1 MLQND
6 TFCIFLSFH
15 STSCF
20 VFLETLDAEKKKRWG
35 RGECD
40 SGSEWDE
47 REQNW
52 RNETGFIQVCLFFFF
67 LVVAFVRVFLL
78 LPSVAVAW
86 FGVVKSRW
94 GGGVDHLSPAL
105 LSFSASR
112 RPFRLSSSFLWRW
125 GCAWWGDGSARGD
138 PSILVLCFLLRGL
151 QDLKE
156 MSKDKDTISLWLS
169 LMVKRKTLN
178 YYLRN
183 KVGWWSSKARLGKIQ
198 RM

>member
-1 MLQND
+1 MTKKKHSDMLQND

-20 VFLETLDAEKKKRWG
+20 VFLETLDAEKKKHWG

-40 SGSEWDE
+40 SGSEWHE

-52 RNETGFIQVCLFFFF
+52 RNETGFIQVCLFFF

-94 GGGVDHLSPAL
+94 GGSI
-105 LSFSASR
+105 ASL
-112 RPFRLSSSFLWRW
+112 RLSSHSLHLVVLSVCLHRFF
-125 GCAWWGDGSARGD
+125 GGGAVRGGVTGR
-138 PSILVLCFLLRGL
+138 PAEIPPYWYFAFFSEGFRI
-151 QDLKE
+151 
-156 MSKDKDTISLWLS
+156 
-169 LMVKRKTLN
+169 
-178 YYLRN
+178 
-183 KVGWWSSKARLGKIQ
+183 
-198 RM
+198 